1 MKPNRLPLRGCALH
15 FAGVCGLM
23 LSSWACNAGASDAPS
38 SDEFAWRGTLA
49 LPSGSSLVRVAVPVQ
64 ALLKMHSNTAADLR
78 VFNAA
83 GAVVP
88 FALLGRSDLSQASP
102 AVYTRA
108 YTAYPLFAAHGVAKP
123 ASGAVQLQFDSGA
136 GQSSAWVRWDTSGAG
151 APASGAS
158 AQALQA
164 ALFDL
169 RSEEQ
174 TLDALALNLELPHN
188 ALVPVSVATSTDLK
202 DWSPVAT
209 KGPLYTFDG
218 PDAPASTTLAFRHP
232 TLLKG
237 RYLRLSWPGQTGVRL
252 RSLTARVASTQ
263 TTPEPLRW
271 PLPPGTVDDNSLS
284 WTLPFAAPIAAVH
297 LQAARD
303 NTLVPVR
310 ILGRNDV
317 AQPWRTLASSVVYR
331 LDSVGQGNSN
341 PPTPLHGASLRGL
354 RVEAGKG
361 LALPEGGLQ
370 ATVEFAPLQ
379 VAFLASGTGPFTL
392 AAGRAK
398 TQSATVDVSVLG
410 AVSPAKLA
418 ELPLATVTQVQIQA
432 VSGLD
437 REGAHWLPEGVP
449 LRTVLL
455 WVVLGL
461 GVLALGGV
469 AMSLM
474 RQLGTKPEKSE

>member
-1 MKPNRLPLRGCALH
+1 MNLYRFPLAGRALH
-15 FAGVCGLM
+15 FAGVCALI

-38 SDEFAWRGTLA
+38 IDEFAWRGTLA
-49 LPSGSSLVRVAVPVQ
+49 LPPGASLVRVAVPVQ
-64 ALLKMHSNTAADLR
+64 ALLQMHSNTAADLR
-78 VFNAA
+78 VFNAT

-88 FALLGRSDLSQASP
+88 FALLGRSDLSQVPP

-108 YTAYPLFAAHGVAKP
+108 YTAYPLFAAHGAAKP
-123 ASGAVQLQFDSGA
+123 VSGAVQVQLDSGA

-151 APASGAS
+151 VPASGAT
-158 AQALQA
+158 AQPLQA

-169 RSEEQ
+169 RTEEHS
-174 TLDALALNLELPHN
+174 LDALALSLELPHN
-188 ALVPVSVATSTDLK
+188 ALVPVTVASSADLK
-202 DWSPVAT
+202 DWTPVAT

-218 PDAPASTTLAFRHP
+218 PDAPVNSTLEFRQP
-232 TLLKG
+232 MVLKG
-237 RYLRLSWPGQTGVRL
+237 RYLRLSWPGQTGVTM
-252 RSLTARVASTQ
+252 RSLTARVASPQ
-263 TTPEPLRW
+263 TTPESLRW
-271 PLPPGTVDDNSLS
+271 PLPPGVVDGNSLS
-284 WTLPFAAPIAAVH
+284 WMLPFATPVAAVH

-310 ILGRNDV
+310 ILGRNDA

-331 LDSVGQGNSN
+331 LDTVGQGNSN

-370 ATVEFAPLQ
+370 ATLEFAPLH

-410 AVSPAKLA
+410 SVSPAKLA
-418 ELPLATVTQVQIQA
+418 ELPLATVALVQIQT

-437 REGAHWLPEGVP
+437 REASHWLPEGVS